1 MISSSLK
8 MSLRK
13 LGRLFGL
20 EIRLNG
26 LNSRDDLRFVNFLE
40 IHSIDTVLDVGAN
53 RGQFARDLIAAG
65 YRGRIISFEPLPDA
79 HAALVREASRYP
91 GDWRIAPRKA
101 LSDTNGTATFFVTD
115 CDTSSSLLMPLDTFV
130 EATPGV
136 AVVQK
141 IEVETARL
149 DDLLPELGLQSS
161 RIFLKLDV
169 QGSEARVLEGA
180 SNVMD
185 QIIGLV
191 TEMSFADLYAGQSS
205 PVQVL
210 DQLGRQGF
218 DVWDI
223 WRGYSHPK
231 TYRLNQVDALFFRTL
246 QPSSA

>member
-1 MISSSLK
+1 MISSRLK

-13 LGRLFGL
+13 FGRLFGL

-26 LNSRDDLRFVNFLE
+26 LNSRDDLRFVSFLE
-40 IHSIDTVLDVGAN
+40 MHRIDTVLDVGAN

-65 YRGRIISFEPLPDA
+65 YKGSIVSFEPLPDA
-79 HAALVREASRYP
+79 HAALVREASRYA
-91 GDWRIAPRKA
+91 GDWRVAPRKA
-101 LSDTNGTATFFVTD
+101 LSDTNGTATFHVTD
-115 CDTSSSLLMPLDTFV
+115 SDTSSSLLTPLDTFV
-130 EATPGV
+130 QATPAV

-149 DDLLPELGLQSS
+149 DDLIPELGLQSS

-185 QIIGLV
+185 QIYGLV
-191 TEMSFADLYAGQSS
+191 TELSFAELYAGQSS
-205 PVQVL
+205 PVQIL
-210 DQLGRQGF
+210 EQLSRQGF
-218 DVWDI
+218 DVWDV

-231 TYRLNQVDALFFRTL
+231 TYRLNQVDALFFRTM
-246 QPSSA
+246 QTSSD